1 MSRLDRLAQRL
12 RYQASKFYIPE
23 DRVHILQTRTLGFD
37 LLVRANEDV
46 GRAIHFAR
54 SFEPLETDFLRGVLH
69 PDSVCLDVG
78 ANVGYFTMLMASIA
92 TRGCIHAFE
101 PLPLNAALITAS
113 AALNGF
119 RNIVL
124 AAAAVGAEPGTVE
137 FVEATDSAYSSI
149 HDTGRKGVGRR
160 FDVPVVTL
168 DAHVEKHALG
178 SIDVLKI
185 DVEGAE
191 GLVIE
196 GAAALLADP
205 ARRPSIILIE
215 LFQPNLDGF
224 GTTVAAIVGMLIAN
238 DYTASV
244 LDRSG
249 RQQAYDPATDRHY
262 NLIFTANRGAVA

>member
-1 MSRLDRLAQRL
+1 MSRLDRFAQRL
-12 RYQASKFYIPE
+12 RSQASRISVPE
-23 DRVHILQTRTLGFD
+23 GRVRIIHTRTQGFD

-54 SFEPLETDFLRGVLH
+54 SFEPHETAFMRAVLR

-78 ANVGYFTMLMASIA
+78 ANVGYFTMLMASVA
-92 TRGCIHAFE
+92 TRGTVHAFE

-124 AAAAVGAEPGTVE
+124 TTAAVGTTPGTVE
-137 FVEATDSAYSSI
+137 FVEAVDSAYSSI

-160 FDVPVVTL
+160 FEVPVVTL
-168 DAHVEKHALG
+168 DAHVAAHALG
-178 SIDVLKI
+178 PVDVLKV

-191 GLVIE
+191 GLVVG
-196 GAAALLADP
+196 GAARLLADP
-205 ARRPSIILIE
+205 ARRPATILIE

-224 GTTVAAIVGMLIAN
+224 STSVGAIVETLLGHG
-238 DYTASV
+238 YVASV
-244 LDRSG
+244 LDRDG
-249 RQQAYDPATDRHY
+249 RQRSYDPAADNQY
-262 NLIFTANRGAVA
+262 NLIFSAARGATT